1 MLSDIEIARN
11 TPLLPID
18 EIARRAGIPV
28 EPLEHYGR
36 HIAKLPLSL
45 IRPEQIGKSHLI
57 LVTAI
62 TPTKA
67 GIGKTTVS
75 VGLALGMNRI
85 GAGRTIVALREPS
98 LGPCFGM
105 KGGAAGGGY
114 AQVLPME
121 RINLHFTGDF
131 HAITSAHNMI
141 AALLDNY
148 LFQHRDD
155 GFALKEVLWK
165 RVLDVND
172 RALRNIIIG
181 IGGRTGGVV
190 RQTGFDITPASEI
203 MAILCLATDLAD
215 LRRRI
220 DNILLGFRTDGRPF
234 RVSDMGIGGAIT
246 ALLTDAIMPNLVQ
259 TTEHTPAIVHGGPFA
274 NIAHGCNSVIATRMA
289 LSHSDYTITEA
300 GFGADL
306 GAEKFFNIKCRL
318 AGLNPSLTVL
328 VATTQGLKMHGGVAP
343 DALKEPNAEALTAG
357 LANLDKH
364 VSCLRSYGQTV
375 VVALNRYASD
385 TDDELALIERH
396 CREALGVGFAVNN
409 AFAEGG
415 QGAEALASLVVDTI
429 HSHPSAPLH
438 YAYELTDSVEEK
450 IRKIA
455 CQQYG
460 AASVSYTPAARKK
473 LSHIAELGYENL
485 PVCMAKTQYS
495 FSTDATRYGVPQGF
509 DLKVRDIEINA
520 GAGMLVVIAGDILR
534 MPGLPK
540 TPQALHIDV
549 VNGYIDGLS

>member
-85 GAGRTIVALREPS
+85 GAGRTIVALREPRS
-98 LGPCFGM
+98 SVLRHERRCGRRRIC
-105 KGGAAGGGY
+105 
-114 AQVLPME
+114 QVLPME

-190 RQTGFDITPASEI
+190 RQTGFDITPASESW
-203 MAILCLATDLAD
+203 
-215 LRRRI
+215 
-220 DNILLGFRTDGRPF
+220 PF
-234 RVSDMGIGGAIT
+234 SAWPPT
-246 ALLTDAIMPNLVQ
+246 WLTCAAAL
-259 TTEHTPAIVHGGPFA
+259 TTFY
-274 NIAHGCNSVIATRMA
+274 SV
-289 LSHSDYTITEA
+289 
-300 GFGADL
+300 F
-306 GAEKFFNIKCRL
+306 
-318 AGLNPSLTVL
+318 
-328 VATTQGLKMHGGVAP
+328 
-343 DALKEPNAEALTAG
+343 ALTA
-357 LANLDKH
+357 A
-364 VSCLRSYGQTV
+364 RSG
-375 VVALNRYASD
+375 
-385 TDDELALIERH
+385 
-396 CREALGVGFAVNN
+396 
-409 AFAEGG
+409 
-415 QGAEALASLVVDTI
+415 
-429 HSHPSAPLH
+429 
-438 YAYELTDSVEEK
+438 
-450 IRKIA
+450 
-455 CQQYG
+455 
-460 AASVSYTPAARKK
+460 
-473 LSHIAELGYENL
+473 
-485 PVCMAKTQYS
+485 
-495 FSTDATRYGVPQGF
+495 
-509 DLKVRDIEINA
+509 
-520 GAGMLVVIAGDILR
+520 
-534 MPGLPK
+534 
-540 TPQALHIDV
+540 
-549 VNGYIDGLS
+549 